1 MKILSILPESIA
13 GRLIISGLIEG
24 FKSNNVEI
32 DVIDEL
38 KNTVEKEL
46 KLINISEY
54 DYLLSYD
61 YTAIILNK
69 DYNLNLKTLNYFS
82 DVIESD
88 YSGKSWEIYYNELL
102 NSNTYVFYWDKKL
115 YESLKD
121 KIPNIYYLPLSINT
135 NVYKKLSLKKDY
147 DIMFAGRLTFENR
160 LSKLLMIEEKFPD
173 KRIAIYSY
181 RQHFDQVLELI
192 DESKKEKFETFY
204 KGFIQTEKEMAIAIN
219 KSHIV
224 VNFTSQGVSSLNYR
238 LFETIA
244 CETLLLTDYRSELD
258 ELFTPGKDVIYYK
271 NDEELFE
278 QIGDYF
284 SYPEKYEKIIKRGRS
299 RVEKEFNTK
308 EMTKQI
314 ISWLSIRS

>member
-24 FKSNNVEI
+24 FKSNNIEI
-32 DVIDEL
+32 NVIDEL
-38 KNTVEKEL
+38 KSPVEEEL
-46 KLINISEY
+46 KLMNISEY

-61 YTAIILNK
+61 YTAIKLNK
-69 DYNLNLKTLNYFS
+69 DYALNLKTLNYFS

-88 YSGKSWEIYYNELL
+88 YSGRSWEKYYNELF
-102 NSNTYVFYWDKKL
+102 NSNTYVFYWDRTL

-121 KIPNIYYLPLSINT
+121 KMPNIYYLPLSVNT
-135 NVYKKLSLKKDY
+135 SVYKNLYLEKEY

-160 LSKLLMIEEKFPD
+160 LNKLLMIEEKFPEA
-173 KRIAIYSY
+173 RIVIYSY
-181 RQHFDQVLELI
+181 RKHFDQVLELI
-192 DESKKEKFETFY
+192 DESKREKFETFY
-204 KGFIQTEKEMAIAIN
+204 KGFIETEEDMAIAIN
-219 KSHIV
+219 KAHIV

-258 ELFTPGKDVIYYK
+258 ELFTPGEDVIYYK
-271 NDEELFE
+271 NDEELLE

-284 SYPEKYEKIIKRGRS
+284 NDPGKYESIIRAGRS
-299 RVEKEFNTK
+299 RVEKCFNTK
-308 EMTKQI
+308 EMTRKMI
-314 ISWLSIRS
+314 VGLNRT